1 MERHRFSAAPPLARE
16 LQKAQ
21 LTRPKGYRSSRASL
35 GSSSF
40 CSRRESGNVR
50 KSTGREE
57 VLLQRLDGY
66 RHYLYAPH
74 GLMKAL
80 RFVTAWLI
88 ALLLLL
94 LRWSCRVRWH
104 DDPRPSLRRESCP
117 YAYAIL
123 HCHQVAA
130 IIGCEPGTGAMV
142 SRSTDGDLLV
152 PSLRVHGIVPIRG
165 STRSKEQGKGGAAAL
180 QLLIEHVR
188 GGAPAYLAVDGPR
201 GPRNYVNRGIV
212 KLSLAT
218 GAAVLIGVAIPR
230 RRWILAR
237 AWDRFQIP
245 KPFTRIDM
253 FFGPPL
259 RLHDGEDLETFR
271 QRIEHAI
278 AALEKQHDPEEA
290 TAGEVAAA
298 ALRTRLA
305 KEPPT

>member
-1 MERHRFSAAPPLARE
+1 
-16 LQKAQ
+16 
-21 LTRPKGYRSSRASL
+21 
-35 GSSSF
+35 
-40 CSRRESGNVR
+40 
-50 KSTGREE
+50 
-57 VLLQRLDGY
+57 
-66 RHYLYAPH
+66 
-74 GLMKAL
+74 MKAL
-80 RFVTAWLI
+80 RFIAAWLAAI
-88 ALLLLL
+88 LLLL

-104 DDPRPSLRRESCP
+104 DDPRPSLRREGCP

-130 IIGCEPGTGAMV
+130 VIGREPGTIAMV
-142 SRSTDGDLLV
+142 SRSTDGDLLI

-165 STRSKEQGKGGAAAL
+165 STRTKEQGKGGAAAL
-180 QLLIEHVR
+180 QRLIEHVR

-201 GPRNYVNRGIV
+201 GPRNYVNRGIA

-218 GAAVLIGVAIPR
+218 GAAVLIAVPIPR

-259 RLHDGEDLETFR
+259 RLRDGEGLGTFR
-271 QRIEHAI
+271 QRIEDAI
-278 AALEKQHDPEEA
+278 AALEERHDPEEA
-290 TAGEVAAA
+290 AACKVAAA

-305 KEPPT
+305 REQVKEPPT